1 MSAERRRKDMKLL
14 SAFFF
19 RVLYLRFKRT
29 RDRGKVY
36 TATICFS
43 RFSLPQYNTTGN
55 SSCRRQVRL

>member
-1 MSAERRRKDMKLL
+1 MSAEQRRKDMTTLIGI
-14 SAFFF
+14 SF
-19 RVLYLRFKRT
+19 RVLHLRFKRT

-55 SSCRRQVRL
+55 Y